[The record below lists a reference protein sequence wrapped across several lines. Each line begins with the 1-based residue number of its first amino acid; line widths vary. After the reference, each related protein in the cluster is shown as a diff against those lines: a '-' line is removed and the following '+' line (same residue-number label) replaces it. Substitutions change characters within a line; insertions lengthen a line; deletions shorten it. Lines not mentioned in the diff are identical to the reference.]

1 MKPKLLEVLKEEWA
15 RLKATPEGRKFA
27 GDAEVQVVVSAA
39 DRDPYE
45 IV

>member
-1 MKPKLLEVLKEEWA
+1 MKPKLLGVLKEEWA
-15 RLKATPEGRKFA
+15 RLKTTPEGRAFA
-27 GDAEVQVVVSAA
+27 GVANVEVAVSEA